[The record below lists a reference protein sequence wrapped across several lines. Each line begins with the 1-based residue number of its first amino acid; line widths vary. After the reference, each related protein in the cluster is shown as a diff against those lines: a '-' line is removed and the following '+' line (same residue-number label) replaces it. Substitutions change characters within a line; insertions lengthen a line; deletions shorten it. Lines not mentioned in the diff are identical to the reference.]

1 MILLFL
7 PPCLLSVDRWVIGLG
22 GGYSF
27 PYEDWLKENT
37 SLSRGEIFFEEEGRL
52 KNSFY
57 ADIQYYL
64 NRILGIE
71 LEYGFQQASYFNH
84 LDWYGK
90 RISIN
95 VPPYEKFIDINHME
109 DPQTNSW
116 AVHSVIVS
124 LLLTYRNRNPDSRL
138 MPYISLGAGIH
149 FLEGDRERVLQ
160 RFRLGPATSGGIA
173 KISGGIKYR
182 LSKKFWANVRLVVHT
197 LSRKYGKT
205 TYLETD
211 PDQFD
216 LQVYLNTGEIVRVT
230 PALARSFSY
239 IGLDIGFEFTL

>member
-27 PYEDWLKENT
+27 PYEEWIKENT

-64 NRILGIE
+64 NRYLGLE
-71 LEYGFQQASYFNH
+71 LEYSYQQASYYNH
-84 LDWYGK
+84 LDWYGQW
-90 RISIN
+90 ISQN
-95 VPPYEKFIDINHME
+95 RQFIDINHME
-109 DPQTNSW
+109 DPQTNAW
-116 AVHSVIVS
+116 AVHSITAS
-124 LLLTYRNRNPDSRL
+124 LLFTYRSLNPDSRII
-138 MPYISLGAGIH
+138 PYISLGAGIH

-160 RFRLGPATSGGIA
+160 RFRLGPAASGGIA
-173 KISGGIKYR
+173 KVAGGIKYR

-197 LSRKYGKT
+197 LHRKYGKT

-211 PDQFD
+211 PYQFD
-216 LQVYLNTGEIVRVT
+216 LQMYLNTGEITRIT